1 MVALAVV
8 APQTMACF
16 AVVMSGI
23 VGFWIGY
30 KFWK

>member
-16 AVVMSGI
+16 VVAMSGI
-23 VGFWIGY
+23 LGFFIGY
-30 KFWK
+30 RFWK